1 MTSRVLPFGFPEARR
16 ADLAR
21 VPDRVLA
28 KMTRADL
35 VNRLAAA
42 GEYKRRAHD
51 PRADADQFRYRLGL
65 ATEVLT
71 TDDPKRADEL
81 VKGAGPGVTLGT
93 GRASVLSAPSR
104 PVPSR
109 RPSPPPRRVA
119 DMTMLVKSGGRTIRV
134 DPARASKAAAVSY
147 AASELAWQ
155 RSAAGQAMAKAAQ
168 YERKAQLATSPA
180 DRSGYLELA
189 RQEREMGRVG

>member
-16 ADLAR
+16 ADLDR
-21 VPDRVLA
+21 IPGRVLA

-51 PRADADQFRYRLGL
+51 PRADSDQFRYRISL
-65 ATEVLT
+65 ASEVLS

-81 VKGAGPGVTLGT
+81 VKGAGVGVTTGT
-93 GRASVLSAPSR
+93 GRAPVRSAPSR
-104 PVPSR
+104 PAPPR
-109 RPSPPPRRVA
+109 RPSPPSRQA
-119 DMTMLVKSGGRTIRV
+119 GDMTMLLKMGGRTIRV
-134 DPARASKAAAVSY
+134 DPARASQGAVSY
-147 AASELAWQ
+147 AAGELAWQ

-168 YERKAQLATSPA
+168 YERKADLASLPA
-180 DRSGYLELA
+180 DRSAYLELA
-189 RQEREMGRVG
+189 RGEREKAGA